1 MAFGFKSVGR
11 VLLLY
16 AFLQQFGCGG
26 TALGDPVFAGNSQP
40 YRTPPEGIA
49 DQLMMP
55 KDYVALGE
63 IEVDCQSLSRSDGLF
78 FLNTWGSCDTSDL
91 IAALKKRAS
100 VVGGDALVARRCDSD
115 SDESLGFDHK
125 PARTE
130 SISCKAVVARKNDVP
145 LPQDPNQPKIRLLDG
160 STGAVSSATTTNAMT
175 TTSATTTSVST
186 TTSAT
191 PEVKSQN
198 NGKTQRKPRS
208 TRTTHTQGSCSK
220 LPCAM

>member
-1 MAFGFKSVGR
+1 MAFGFKSVGK
-11 VLLLY
+11 VLLFY

-63 IEVDCQSLSRSDGLF
+63 IEVDCRSLSRSDGLF

-100 VVGGDALVARRCDSD
+100 MVGGDALVARRCDSD

-145 LPQDPNQPKIRLLDG
+145 LPQDPNQPKIRLLEERAL
-160 STGAVSSATTTNAMT
+160 AVTNATTT
-175 TTSATTTSVST
+175 TST
-186 TTSAT
+186 T
-191 PEVKSQN
+191 PEVKSEN
-198 NGKTQRKPRS
+198 NAKTRTKTRS
-208 TRTTHTQGSCSK
+208 TQTTNTQGSCSK